1 MYKIIIS
8 IVLWPI
14 WFCFLL
20 FSLII
25 ISLALY
31 IIPKDKLFL
40 VRDRFGEK
48 PLYYGFIGS
57 GTERSLVFASEISA
71 IIKIPFFKKDSLTTT
86 LPAQLALRYKCN
98 IVPIHIMRKT
108 NELFEMEIYKPMDI
122 IKFEDSEKSKIE
134 ISLKLNKI
142 IESMI
147 TKDPSQWIWTHNRWK

>member
-40 VRDRFGEK
+40 IIRPISWLICLFAGQWLVKEN
-48 PLYYGFIGS
+48 
-57 GTERSLVFASEISA
+57 ERWRKELRTDIAMLVHN
-71 IIKIPFFKKDSLTTT
+71 KDKHMDLVEVFCEPTSQLTTSAQGAGLNAERWT
-86 LPAQLALRYKCN
+86 KEDFDLSKPAGCQAAMQRLR
-98 IVPIHIMRKT
+98 
-108 NELFEMEIYKPMDI
+108 ELRPKRLWPPRHVDHFPSCKMS
-122 IKFEDSEKSKIE
+122 IKEPR
-134 ISLKLNKI
+134 NK
-142 IESMI
+142 
-147 TKDPSQWIWTHNRWK
+147 